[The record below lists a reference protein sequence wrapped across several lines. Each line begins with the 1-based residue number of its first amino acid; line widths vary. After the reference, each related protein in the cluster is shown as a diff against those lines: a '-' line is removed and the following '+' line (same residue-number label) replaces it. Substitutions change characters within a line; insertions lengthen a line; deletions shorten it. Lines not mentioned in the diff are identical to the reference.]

1 MKQKKIEETKRRSQE
16 VKHERRIRKKVNG
29 CSYVFP
35 SSCFFLHPLLLVWS
49 EAFLPFPFFSSFFFL
64 LSLIKLHPLCL
75 AVFSFSS
82 SFSNLP
88 AASLFV
94 SRTTDLP
101 TQSSNQ
107 TGVTPSFSY
116 LSYLSYPGCP
126 TTYSL
131 LPRALLLLL
140 LTHPSRPSSSSPYLP
155 TTTTTT
161 RRDDARLH
169 GCTERGLWKFS
180 LRR

>member
-1 MKQKKIEETKRRSQE
+1 M
-16 VKHERRIRKKVNG
+16 NG

-49 EAFLPFPFFSSFFFL
+49 EAFLPFPFFSPFFFL